1 MPGVLCDP
9 AVNAVQGQ
17 MGLSEL
23 RRSKAAPMTVL
34 VHMAS
39 TALAV
44 VGVIVMSMNAAYGN
58 GGAAMSGVCILLAG
72 IVLRWSN
79 NGV

>member
-1 MPGVLCDP
+1 
-9 AVNAVQGQ
+9 
-17 MGLSEL
+17 
-23 RRSKAAPMTVL
+23 MTVL

-72 IVLRWSN
+72 LVLRWSN